1 MSAKIRILLLA
12 TAGILL
18 GWWFWPVQPSYA
30 NFPPTAT
37 GPWVAFGDSLTA
49 GYGAEPGH
57 DYPALVGRK
66 LGVEIK
72 NFGQYGDTTRNG
84 LDRVE
89 TVAKLNP
96 RVVLLCLGGND
107 ALQQLP
113 PAQTFS
119 NLAAMIDR
127 LQQQGAFVVLI
138 GIRSTTIRDQNAGR
152 FKRLA
157 REKNVFYV
165 PNILAGVLTH
175 PQLMADYVHPND
187 QGYEVIAER
196 VGKVLRPLMDRLK

>member
-89 TVAKLNP
+89 TVVKVNRAWCCSGWAATMRCSNCRPHRPSAISP
-96 RVVLLCLGGND
+96 R
-107 ALQQLP
+107 
-113 PAQTFS
+113 
-119 NLAAMIDR
+119 
-127 LQQQGAFVVLI
+127 
-138 GIRSTTIRDQNAGR
+138 
-152 FKRLA
+152 
-157 REKNVFYV
+157 
-165 PNILAGVLTH
+165 
-175 PQLMADYVHPND
+175 
-187 QGYEVIAER
+187 
-196 VGKVLRPLMDRLK
+196 